1 MTYAF
6 ERASF
11 NNQITYHQL
20 TILLYRLRHETLFY
34 NLTFSTPFANNGRY
48 RAYKKTATLGF
59 HLYARME

>member
-34 NLTFSTPFANNGRY
+34 NLTFSTPFANNGR
-48 RAYKKTATLGF
+48 
-59 HLYARME
+59 